1 MISKRNRSKAGL
13 FLFFS
18 AGLILPVSISE
29 TAFSVCRKA
38 IENYLETGEKIKF
51 PNLTGLFRENIP
63 VFVSLKKGNQTR
75 GCAGTLLSEKS
86 FVENLVDFS
95 IIAATQDFRYRAI
108 DKQELKEI
116 KIQIT
121 IPVQPVE
128 IPSLFFYNPETEGL
142 IVEKNGKNGIVLPN
156 EAKTAQYALK
166 IGLRNAGINDVSSA
180 RLLKF
185 KAQIFIEGG
194 KE

>member
-75 GCAGTLLSEKS
+75 GC
-86 FVENLVDFS
+86 
-95 IIAATQDFRYRAI
+95 
-108 DKQELKEI
+108 
-116 KIQIT
+116 
-121 IPVQPVE
+121 
-128 IPSLFFYNPETEGL
+128 
-142 IVEKNGKNGIVLPN
+142 
-156 EAKTAQYALK
+156 
-166 IGLRNAGINDVSSA
+166 
-180 RLLKF
+180 
-185 KAQIFIEGG
+185 
-194 KE
+194 